1 MSPPPSIRYMV
12 RVRVRVRVRVMVGFG
27 VRFMYFQR
35 PYIKFPLHSE
45 EKFYV
50 LPKTPHKISPP

>member
-1 MSPPPSIRYMV
+1 MSPPPVRYMV
-12 RVRVRVRVRVMVGFG
+12 RVRVRVRVMVGVGVG